1 MITSHGRDA
10 TLVAMNLTAKSFVLA
25 PLLTLVYGVVR
36 LLDGLDGSHGPG
48 LAWTAGHLAFLAA
61 LGLFVP
67 LVLEL
72 ARRAANRR
80 AAIAIAVFSL
90 IGVAAGAVQFVI
102 DLVVGFLAADKA
114 EMGRLF
120 DQVQQVPGAELVVY
134 AVVPTFFYAGLI
146 ALVAMQ
152 AAAGRIGW
160 WSPALIALGVGAV
173 VVERDL
179 LPLSALLN
187 LVGLA
192 PLGRAPVHADAGPS
206 RPGRAAQAEGEP
218 RGSAGR

>member
-1 MITSHGRDA
+1 MITFHGRDA
-10 TLVAMNLTAKSFVLA
+10 TLVTMNLTPTSFVLA
-25 PLLTLVYGVVR
+25 PLLALAYGAIH

-61 LGLFVP
+61 LALFVP

-72 ARRAANRR
+72 AHRAANRR
-80 AAIAIAVFSL
+80 AATAIAVFSL
-90 IGVAAGAVQFVI
+90 IGVAAGGVQFVI
-102 DLVVGFLAADKA
+102 DLVVGFIAADRA

-120 DQVQQVPGAELVVY
+120 DQVQQVPGVELVVY

-146 ALVAMQ
+146 TLVAMQ
-152 AAAGRIGW
+152 AVAGRIGW

-173 VVERDL
+173 VVDRDL

-192 PLGRAPVHADAGPS
+192 PLRRGPVRADAGPS
-206 RPGRAAQAEGEP
+206 RPGRAANATLGDFSQ
-218 RGSAGR
+218 